1 MRESLGVTGAAPCRE
16 ISDTDVGPTPRVG
29 DQPGAD
35 NSSMAIKKN
44 PDLHGSAP
52 DKARDAL
59 LILDMIS
66 SFEFKDGARMFKRA
80 LPVANRIARLRDRAT
95 AAHVPVIYVND
106 NEGRWRSDIRGQ
118 FEASVRKGSRGAPIA
133 TLLRPRAQ
141 DYFIL
146 KPKHSGFYAT
156 PLGTL
161 LEHLGARRLIL
172 AGISSH
178 QCVLFTAND
187 AYVRDFELVVPSDCI
202 AAESTTMEKLARQ
215 YFRSVLGASLMQS
228 PRVQFR

>member
-1 MRESLGVTGAAPCRE
+1 V
-16 ISDTDVGPTPRVG
+16 SDH
-29 DQPGAD
+29 PGAD
-35 NSSMAIKKN
+35 NPVMASKRN
-44 PDLHGSAP
+44 PDLHDAAP

-66 SFEFKDGARMFKRA
+66 TFEFKDGARMSQRA
-80 LPVANRIARLRDRAT
+80 LPIATRIARLRDRAT

-118 FEASVRKGSRGAPIA
+118 FEASVRNASRGAPIA
-133 TLLRPRAQ
+133 ILLRPRPI

-172 AGISSH
+172 TGISSH

-187 AYVRDFELVVPSDCI
+187 AYVRDFELVVPPDCI

-228 PRVQFR
+228 PRVRFW

>member
-1 MRESLGVTGAAPCRE
+1 
-16 ISDTDVGPTPRVG
+16 
-29 DQPGAD
+29 
-35 NSSMAIKKN
+35 MASKRN
-44 PDLHGSAP
+44 PDLHGAAP
-52 DKARDAL
+52 DEARDAL

-66 SFEFKDGARMFKRA
+66 SFEFEDGARMFKRA

-106 NEGRWRSDIRGQ
+106 NEGRWRSDFRGQ
-118 FEASVRKGSRGAPIA
+118 FEASVRNGSRGAPIA
-133 TLLRPRAQ
+133 ILLRPRAH

-172 AGISSH
+172 TGISSH

-187 AYVRDFELVVPSDCI
+187 AYVRDFKLVVPPDCI
-202 AAESTTMEKLARQ
+202 AAEDTTMEKLARQ

-228 PRVQFR
+228 PRVKFSSARPVNR